1 MKLLILFMMFIL
13 IGCELNS
20 SRSPCQDVA
29 FLATKDPQACPDS
42 RHNQFAT
49 ANTIICRCR

>member
-13 IGCELNS
+13 VGCEINS